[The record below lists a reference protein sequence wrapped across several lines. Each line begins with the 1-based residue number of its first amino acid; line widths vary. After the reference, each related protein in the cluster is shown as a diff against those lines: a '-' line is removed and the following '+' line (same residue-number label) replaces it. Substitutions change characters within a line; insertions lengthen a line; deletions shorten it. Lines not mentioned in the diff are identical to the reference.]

1 MAPPGSS
8 FGIEA
13 QDDHMMKP
21 RKNDLLPSGR
31 RYKSVA
37 ALRENAQGWLTV
49 RRASAPFGSDQVQ
62 LESAGLEAEEVFV
75 QTHKG

>member
-1 MAPPGSS
+1 MAPAKSS

-21 RKNDLLPSGR
+21 RKNNLLPSGR
-31 RYKSVA
+31 RYKSVP
-37 ALRENAQGWLTV
+37 ALREHAEGWLTM
-49 RRASAPFGSDQVQ
+49 RRASSPFGSDQVQ